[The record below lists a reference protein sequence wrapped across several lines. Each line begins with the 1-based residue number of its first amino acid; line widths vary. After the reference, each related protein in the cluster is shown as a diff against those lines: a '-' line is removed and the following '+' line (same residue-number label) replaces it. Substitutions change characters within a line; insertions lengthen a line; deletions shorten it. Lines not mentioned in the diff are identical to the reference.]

1 MNDHAKL
8 KSILYEINSLDLKTI
23 KNNLEQVIESLLD
36 KTKELLYIKSSV
48 ISESLKI
55 SDQDKDELTSKLS
68 LLEDK
73 LLDELYDE
81 KDTFEQDCI
90 IRLLNIIENIRIT
103 LVAEA
108 NVKAIQMKIDQ
119 FNEKERQ
126 FDEKIQAT
134 ESNVD
139 KTQTQIIT
147 ILSIFAGIIIAFFGG
162 MNLLAG
168 AIQNF
173 NKANKFMSYVLVII
187 IGIIMFNV
195 IYMLLYTIS
204 KIIKTPI
211 TIGNDDYGKEERN
224 NVKRMIIRYPLVVYF
239 NISAVWA
246 IFSIST
252 LYVIVKSNS
261 RLINYVGGIDI
272 FYPGYFILVVGILI
286 YFFIILG
293 KMSEKG
299 QKKDDYIGHSRERV
313 NVRELDKE
321 LSESKYNLDDIEF

>member
-8 KSILYEINSLDLKTI
+8 KSIVYEINSLDLKTI
-23 KNNLEQVIESLLD
+23 QNNLEQVVNSLLE

-48 ISESLKI
+48 ISENLKV

-81 KDTFEQDCI
+81 NDGFEQDNVV
-90 IRLLNIIENIRIT
+90 RLLNIIENIRIT
-103 LVAEA
+103 LIAEA

-187 IGIIMFNV
+187 IGMIMFNV

-204 KIIKTPI
+204 KIIKAPI
-211 TIGNDDYGKEERN
+211 TVGNDEYGKDEKN
-224 NVKRMIIRYPLVVYF
+224 NVLRMIIRYPLVIYF
-239 NISAVWA
+239 NIASVWA
-246 IFSIST
+246 IFAIST
-252 LYVIVKSNS
+252 LYVIVKAHS
-261 RLINYVGGIDI
+261 RLITYVGGIDV
-272 FYPGYFILVVGILI
+272 FYPGYFILTIVILI
-286 YFFIILG
+286 IFFILLG
-293 KMSEKG
+293 KISAKG
-299 QKKDDYIGHSRERV
+299 AKKDTYIGHSKDRV
-313 NVRELDKE
+313 NIRELDRD
-321 LSESKYNLDDIEF
+321 LSEKKYNLDDIEF